1 LPTPQTPQLIIVHP
15 SSLADLGKTH
25 AKDRNT
31 EIKKREKDRKGERDE
46 EMMQGSEKINGPNA
60 DALIC

>member
-1 LPTPQTPQLIIVHP
+1 
-15 SSLADLGKTH
+15 LADLGKTH